1 MSALVREQIEGITPA
16 AVSMIPPDKFAVS
29 QHLMKRQRNI
39 CSLSSF
45 DGIERQ
51 SYLIRSFFVVPN
63 GWTGSVGAIT
73 LTAPYVF
80 SSRLCQLAPLFL
92 YVCPFWDRWCF
103 TRDRSA
109 CSPMSRRLQWPWSS
123 SPLCQTSRGPLW
135 LWCWRHGRT
144 GLSTSEVKNWL
155 HTNDCEEVFFFLR
168 YTILFFFFFY
178 FLCGECERPT
188 LSLLPIPYSY
198 FTNTSYVNVNNLVS
212 LIFVNTK

>member
-1 MSALVREQIEGITPA
+1 MAMSALVREQIEGITPA

-92 YVCPFWDRWCF
+92 YVCPF
-103 TRDRSA
+103 
-109 CSPMSRRLQWPWSS
+109 
-123 SPLCQTSRGPLW
+123 
-135 LWCWRHGRT
+135 
-144 GLSTSEVKNWL
+144 
-155 HTNDCEEVFFFLR
+155 
-168 YTILFFFFFY
+168 
-178 FLCGECERPT
+178 
-188 LSLLPIPYSY
+188 
-198 FTNTSYVNVNNLVS
+198 
-212 LIFVNTK
+212 